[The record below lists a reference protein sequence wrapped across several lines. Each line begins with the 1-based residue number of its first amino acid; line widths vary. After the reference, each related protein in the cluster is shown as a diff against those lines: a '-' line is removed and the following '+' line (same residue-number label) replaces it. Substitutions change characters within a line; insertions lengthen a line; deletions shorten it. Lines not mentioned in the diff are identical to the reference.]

1 GFRITVIIGQ
11 TKDVYS
17 DNIID
22 GINFDDLTIEQY
34 LRLTQEN
41 QTPSMVKKVEEIT
54 ISEYIEYEEGIKRQY
69 SRNSRSYFP
78 TYSGHCISSNNTAL
92 EFPHNASFNPIPPN
106 TKFNYDSKDMKL
118 DEEAGY
124 TTDEESVMSEHEAI
138 DPIHVVNTQS
148 FKEELSSKEDLDEWL
163 KGEIEKHMSKQDEKN
178 EEDALIAIIKSII
191 EECRVVH
198 KNKQMSASEG
208 ANLKKSFKTMKDT
221 INNDTFT
228 SNSQS
233 LEELNPGSFLLPF
246 TINNYNSYVMAN
258 IDAKNNVM
266 HRSIY
271 EYLKLENLGEA
282 TMLVEIDDMIQQET
296 LGTMKNILV
305 KINKFEF
312 PCDFV
317 VTEMPKDLGE
327 IIILGRPF
335 LKTIH
340 AQIDV
345 FREEISL
352 GIGED
357 RIKFDVF
364 GKSEHGMLKQWICF
378 RDHVRHIVK
387 GSCTGFADFLQVRYG
402 NQRIDDITHEQRYYE
417 WVAQNYKFD
426 NNITPSTTTVP
437 DKCPYKTNY
446 PTPISLDDGT
456 QGAILPIQREEHA
469 KEIRNPYSQRFDEYK
484 RVFDNEVEN
493 LSNEYTLRVGKKG
506 YVLNDV

>member
-1 GFRITVIIGQ
+1 
-11 TKDVYS
+11 
-17 DNIID
+17 NIID

-138 DPIHVVNTQS
+138 DPVHVVNTQS

-228 SNSQS
+228 NAS
-233 LEELNPGSFLLPF
+233 
-246 TINNYNSYVMAN
+246 
-258 IDAKNNVM
+258 NNVM
-266 HRSIY
+266 PRSIY
-271 EYLKLENLGEA
+271 EYLKLVNLGGA
-282 TMLVEIDDMIQQET
+282 TMLVKIDDMTQQET
-296 LGTMKNILV
+296 LGTMKNVQV
-305 KINKFEF
+305 KIDKFEF

-317 VTEMPKDLGE
+317 VFYDDE
-327 IIILGRPF
+327 
-335 LKTIH
+335 
-340 AQIDV
+340 
-345 FREEISL
+345 S
-352 GIGED
+352 GED
-357 RIKFDVF
+357 CGMWPTCNRDLSFCYGYKEVF
-364 GKSEHGMLKQWICF
+364 GKSKHGMLRQWICF
-378 RDHVRHIVK
+378 RDHERHIVK

-469 KEIRNPYSQRFDEYK
+469 KEIGNPYSRRFDEYK
-484 RVFDNEVEN
+484 
-493 LSNEYTLRVGKKG
+493 
-506 YVLNDV
+506 